1 MKTRFQIVDHK
12 DGIVLDTVLESR
24 NRFSALHELLRLSG
38 IHYNPAQF
46 KERAGWVEFRGAY
59 ATYKTTTRFG

>member
-59 ATYKTTTRFG
+59 ATYKTSTRFG